1 MSVIKGFFLFESI
14 YTMNKFL
21 SLWNGGGSSLKWG
34 SWLVRFC
41 WKHFRVVD
49 VILGLG
55 VFFGR
60 LFGGGNK
67 FCKLLQRW
75 KHHLCFARF
84 MGCSV
89 GLFTTWVWRCLVVY
103 DGSLLDRKGKG
114 FSSLWFLWWGSF
126 QILFTYFIVRFG
138 GISFKLPFL

>member
-1 MSVIKGFFLFESI
+1 MSAIKGFFLFESI
-14 YTMNKFL
+14 YTMNEFL

-49 VILGLG
+49 VMLGLG
-55 VFFGR
+55 VFFER

-84 MGCSV
+84 MSCNV
-89 GLFTTWVWRCLVVY
+89 GLFTTLGLKVFWLFMMVHCWNER
-103 DGSLLDRKGKG
+103 GKV
-114 FSSLWFLWWGSF
+114 FQFCDKFLKFLCWGSF
-126 QILFTYFIVRFG
+126 QIFVYLFHNEIWRY
-138 GISFKLPFL
+138 